1 MELSTFNRVFSLVS
15 LCLLVMLHFT
25 LNLASDSS
33 DEANAL
39 VKWKDSL
46 WNNDQSFLP
55 SWNLYPVN
63 STQLSACTWAGIS
76 CDHAGRVESIILT
89 NTSLKGTLDEF
100 SFSLFPHLLYLD
112 LSMNQLFG
120 SLPPQIGNF
129 SNLTRLDLS
138 NNQLSGNIPPEI
150 GLLTHLEILHL
161 SFNQLNGSV
170 PEEVGQL
177 SSLKELVLYHNN
189 LGGLIPSSLGNLSN
203 LARLSLSSNSLS
215 GSIPREIGNSSQL
228 HVLDLSSNHLA
239 GKIPTELG
247 KLVSM
252 NNLVLNGNQFS
263 GGIPQELG
271 LLIELE
277 YLDLSANRL
286 KKSIPKDLGYML
298 KLHYLN
304 LSNNQL
310 NEEIPDQLAKL
321 FQLSALDLSHN
332 LLKGEILSQ
341 ICRLENLENLNLS
354 YNNLSGSIP
363 SCFEGMKGLSF
374 VDISYNELQGP
385 IPDSRAFRYAPVEAL
400 EGNRGLCGAA
410 SSLRLPCKT
419 FTSHKQIFKGWQ
431 LVFTVVFPLLGALT
445 LLIVVL
451 IIYQRRKKRNNE
463 SNLISCLSGKRR
475 NHENMGEFWMSTVS
489 NIGEKATYKE
499 IMRATENFDPKYC
512 IGRGGYGS
520 VYIAKLEEGHV
531 VAVKKFDIHSLH
543 PSEMANQNHLLKEV
557 KALTELHHRNIVKYF
572 GFCLHAQHSFLIYDY
587 LENGSLNKV
596 LGCEVEAKKLDWNMR
611 IGILRGVAHALSY
624 LHHDCFPPIVHR
636 DISSKNVLLD
646 SDYEAHVSDFGVAKV
661 LQPGATNW
669 TVVLG
674 TCGYTAPELAYTMK
688 VTLECDV
695 YSFGVLALEIIKGE
709 HPGDMILS
717 LSSSLNRMKEKRR
730 LRDIVDQRLPFP
742 DPEIQAPIIKIL
754 NLASACLDANPQLRP
769 TMDMICKE
777 L

>member
-1 MELSTFNRVFSLVS
+1 
-15 LCLLVMLHFT
+15 MLHFT

-46 WNNDQSFLP
+46 RNHDQSLLP
-55 SWNLYPVN
+55 SWTLYPVN

-76 CDHAGRVESIILT
+76 CDHAERVESIILS
-89 NTSLKGTLDEF
+89 NTSLEGTLDEF

-112 LSMNQLFG
+112 LSMNQLF
-120 SLPPQIGNF
+120 
-129 SNLTRLDLS
+129 
-138 NNQLSGNIPPEI
+138 
-150 GLLTHLEILHL
+150 EILYL
-161 SFNQLNGSV
+161 SFNDLNGSV
-170 PEEVGQL
+170 PEQVGQL
-177 SSLKELVLYHNN
+177 SSLKELVLSHNN

-215 GSIPREIGNSSQL
+215 GSIHREIGNSSQL

-239 GKIPTELG
+239 GKIPKELG

-252 NNLVLNGNQFS
+252 NNLVLNGNQLS
-263 GGIPQELG
+263 GGIPQGLG

-286 KKSIPKDLGYML
+286 NKSIPKDLGYML

-304 LSNNQL
+304 LSKNQF
-310 NEEIPDQLAKL
+310 NEEIPDQLANL
-321 FQLSALDLSHN
+321 FQLSTLDLSHN

-341 ICRLENLENLNLS
+341 ICRLENLENLNIS

-410 SSLRLPCKT
+410 SNLRLPCET
-419 FTSHKQIFKGWQ
+419 FTSHKQILSKGWQ
-431 LVFTVVFPLLGALT
+431 LVFTILFPLLGALT

-451 IIYQRRKKRNNE
+451 IIYQRRKKRNSE
-463 SNLISCLSGKRR
+463 SNLISCRSGERR

-499 IMRATENFDPKYC
+499 IIKATENFDPKYC

-520 VYIAKLEEGHV
+520 VYRAKLGEGHV
-531 VAVKKFDIHSLH
+531 VAVKKFDTRSSH
-543 PSEMANQNHLLKEV
+543 PSEMAIQNHLLNEV
-557 KALTELHHRNIVKYF
+557 KALTEIHHRNIVKYF

-587 LENGSLNKV
+587 LEKGSLNKA

-646 SDYEAHVSDFGVAKV
+646 SNYEAHVSDFGVAKV

-674 TCGYTAPELAYTMK
+674 TCGYIAP
-688 VTLECDV
+688 
-695 YSFGVLALEIIKGE
+695 GIHII
-709 HPGDMILS
+709 HLM
-717 LSSSLNRMKEKRR
+717 
-730 LRDIVDQRLPFP
+730 
-742 DPEIQAPIIKIL
+742 
-754 NLASACLDANPQLRP
+754 
-769 TMDMICKE
+769 
-777 L
+777 